1 MMKNI
6 YDIFEERRYECNAH
20 DIDLCL
26 ENIDI
31 ISNKIYDELTYM
43 ECCEQNVTLLYE
55 YVDLLL
61 EAEENDGE
69 TNNNKFASFKDKIK
83 NRKKLGVRD
92 TARLIKKMLDWFNNL
107 IQSIVDHFT
116 FGKQIILKCG
126 GRKKVIEA
134 LKHCDVG
141 VKLTFF
147 QDINEF
153 SIPMVDRMINK
164 LYQFKITS
172 GTEEEL
178 NKALGIENFSEIPKE
193 IASFFVNKDDSVIPI
208 NKLDVNAI
216 VNNVWN
222 GGKLKR
228 TIERARKGVIEDLKN
243 ENSSLENHFRNQQN
257 LDKGKDKEVD
267 EYYSKN
273 NKNIVKN
280 GKLRVKY
287 ANKILSCAVKY
298 CRQVSMNC
306 KAIIT
311 KAYSKYHN
319 KYNRVVNNQM
329 NEEE

>member
-26 ENIDI
+26 ENIDN

-43 ECCEQNVTLLYE
+43 DCCEQNVTLLYE

-69 TNNNKFASFKDKIK
+69 TNNSKFANFKDKIK

-134 LKHCDVG
+134 LKSCNVG
-141 VKLTFF
+141 VKLTLF

-153 SIPMVDRMINK
+153 SIPMIDRMINK
-164 LYQFKITS
+164 LYSFNIYNL
-172 GTEEEL
+172 TEEEL
-178 NKALGIENFSEIPKE
+178 NKVLGIENFSEIPKE
-193 IASFFVNKDDSVIPI
+193 VASFFVNKADGIIPI

-216 VNNVWN
+216 VNNVWD

-228 TIERARKGVIEDLKN
+228 AIERAKKSVLEDLKN
-243 ENSSLENHFRNQQN
+243 ENSSLEDDLRRQRAL
-257 LDKGKDKEVD
+257 LDKNDKEID
-267 EYYSKN
+267 SYYAKDIKN
-273 NKNIVKN
+273 TITM

-319 KYNRVVNNQM
+319 RYNRVVNNQM

>member
-1 MMKNI
+1 MKNI

-43 ECCEQNVTLLYE
+43 DCCEQNVTLLYE
-55 YVDLLL
+55 YVDLIL

-69 TNNNKFASFKDKIK
+69 TNNSKFASFKDKIK
-83 NRKKLGVRD
+83 NRKKIGVRD
-92 TARLIKKMLDWFNNL
+92 AARLIKKMLDWFNNL
-107 IQSIVDHFT
+107 IQSVVDHFT

-126 GRKKVIEA
+126 GRKKVINA
-134 LKHCDVG
+134 LKYCNVG

-153 SIPMVDRMINK
+153 SIPMVDRMIK
-164 LYQFKITS
+164 ILYSFNITD

-193 IASFFVNKDDSVIPI
+193 IASFFVNKTDDIIPI

-228 TIERARKGVIEDLKN
+228 TLERTKKGVIEDLKY
-243 ENSSLENHFRNQQN
+243 ENSSLEDSLRRQRA
-257 LDKGKDKEVD
+257 LIDKNDKETD
-267 EYYSKN
+267 SYYAKDIKN
-273 NKNIVKN
+273 VITN

-287 ANKILSCAVKY
+287 ANKITSCAVKY